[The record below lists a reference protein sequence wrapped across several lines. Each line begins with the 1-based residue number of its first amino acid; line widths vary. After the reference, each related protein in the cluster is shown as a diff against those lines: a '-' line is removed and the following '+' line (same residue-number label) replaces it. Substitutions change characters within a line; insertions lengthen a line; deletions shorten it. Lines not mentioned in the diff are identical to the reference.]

1 MSQAAYRAHSNL
13 VCVHKACVMIFFTY
27 ELLNLKFNCLS
38 VFIFN
43 VQKKKTAIFLMLS
56 FYIKTLYFFN
66 LNEGIT
72 NKQLIIYKI
81 VTMLIIK
88 PTRAIYETKL

>member
-38 VFIFN
+38 AFIFN
-43 VQKKKTAIFLMLS
+43 VQKKKTIFLMLS
-56 FYIKTLYFFN
+56 FYIKTLYSFN

>member
-1 MSQAAYRAHSNL
+1 
-13 VCVHKACVMIFFTY
+13 MIFFTY

-43 VQKKKTAIFLMLS
+43 VQKKKTKIFLMLS
-56 FYIKTLYFFN
+56 FYIKTLYSFN
-66 LNEGIT
+66 LNGIT

>member
-27 ELLNLKFNCLS
+27 ELLNLKCNCLS

-43 VQKKKTAIFLMLS
+43 VQKKKTIFLMLS
-56 FYIKTLYFFN
+56 FYIKTLYSFN

>member
-1 MSQAAYRAHSNL
+1 MSQAAYRAHSSL

-27 ELLNLKFNCLS
+27 ELLNLKFNCLY

-43 VQKKKTAIFLMLS
+43 VQKKKTIFLMLS
-56 FYIKTLYFFN
+56 FYIKTLYSFN

>member
-27 ELLNLKFNCLS
+27 ELLNLKFNCLY

-43 VQKKKTAIFLMLS
+43 VQKKKTIFLMLS
-56 FYIKTLYFFN
+56 FYIKTLYSFN

>member
-1 MSQAAYRAHSNL
+1 MSQAAYRAHSSL

-27 ELLNLKFNCLS
+27 ELLNLKCNCLS

-43 VQKKKTAIFLMLS
+43 VQKKKTIFLMLS

>member
-13 VCVHKACVMIFFTY
+13 VCVHKAFVMIFFTY
-27 ELLNLKFNCLS
+27 ELLNLKCNCLS

-43 VQKKKTAIFLMLS
+43 VQKKKTIFLMLS

>member
-1 MSQAAYRAHSNL
+1 MSQAAYRAHSNS
-13 VCVHKACVMIFFTY
+13 VCVHKACDMIFFTY

-43 VQKKKTAIFLMLS
+43 VQKKKTIFLMLS
-56 FYIKTLYFFN
+56 FYIKTLYSFN

>member
-1 MSQAAYRAHSNL
+1 MSQAAYRAHSSL

-43 VQKKKTAIFLMLS
+43 VQKKKTIFLMLS
-56 FYIKTLYFFN
+56 FYIKTLYSFN

>member
-13 VCVHKACVMIFFTY
+13 VWVHKACVIIFFTY

-43 VQKKKTAIFLMLS
+43 VQKKKTIFLMLS
-56 FYIKTLYFFN
+56 FYIKTLYSFN

>member
-43 VQKKKTAIFLMLS
+43 VQKKKTIFLMLS
-56 FYIKTLYFFN
+56 FYIKTLYSFN

-72 NKQLIIYKI
+72 NKQLSF
-81 VTMLIIK
+81 IK
-88 PTRAIYETKL
+88 

>member
-43 VQKKKTAIFLMLS
+43 VQKKKTIFLMLS
-56 FYIKTLYFFN
+56 FYIKTLYSFN

-72 NKQLIIYKI
+72 YKQLIIYKI

>member
-43 VQKKKTAIFLMLS
+43 VQKKKTKIFLMLS
-56 FYIKTLYFFN
+56 FYIKTLYSFN
-66 LNEGIT
+66 LNGIT